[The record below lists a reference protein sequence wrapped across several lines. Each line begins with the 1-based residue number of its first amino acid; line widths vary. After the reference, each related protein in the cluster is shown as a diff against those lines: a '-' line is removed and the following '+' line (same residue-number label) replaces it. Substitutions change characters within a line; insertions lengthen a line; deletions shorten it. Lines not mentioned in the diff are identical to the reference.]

1 MKRGNIKGNEGRSSD
16 PGIPEQ
22 AICYSFSETQGTE
35 SCLVPKV
42 LPAKVTANHRCTY
55 PKLRVPRAKTFW
67 RKEITIQIHQ
77 IVHFA
82 GTSAIKFPLLAVLT
96 SQAVGSDESLTCLVP
111 RHAAEVQGGS
121 APVPTG
127 RKPAASG
134 LCL

>member
-1 MKRGNIKGNEGRSSD
+1 MKRGNVKRNEGRSSD

-22 AICYSFSETQGTE
+22 AICYSFSETQCTD
-35 SCLVPKV
+35 SSLVLKV
-42 LPAKVTANHRCTY
+42 LPAKVTY

-67 RKEITIQIHQ
+67 RKEITTQIHQ

-111 RHAAEVQGGS
+111 RRAAEVQGGS